1 MMRTQRLPL
10 LLIATAGLLIAC
22 TKPAGDAAKPA
33 ADATAAKAADVATV
47 NGKAITAETFNVFL
61 QAVTGKP
68 AAEATAEQKSQ
79 MLDQLINMTLAAQAA
94 EKEGLQNNPDVK
106 ARTSLLT
113 TQILAEAATE
123 KYIKSHPVSETEV
136 KAEYDAQV
144 AHMPMEYKAR
154 HILVDTKEKAEAIIK
169 ELDEAAAKKQDV
181 VALFGKLAAADSK
194 DPSGKNGGEL
204 GWFNPQ
210 SMVKPFADAVAALKK
225 GEFTQQ
231 PVQTQYGWHV
241 ILLEDTRAP
250 AVPGFD
256 EVKTQVEQLTQ
267 RKKLQAYLDE
277 LRKTAKIQKTN

>member
-1 MMRTQRLPL
+1 MRNQRLPL
-10 LLIATAGLLIAC
+10 ILIAALGLLAAC

-33 ADATAAKAADVATV
+33 AATPAAKPTTVATV
-47 NGKAITAETFNVFL
+47 NGAAISSETFNVFL

-68 AAEATAEQKSQ
+68 AADAPAEQKTQ

-94 EKEGLQNNPDVK
+94 EKEGLQNGTEVK
-106 ARTSLLT
+106 ARISLLT

-136 KAEYDAQV
+136 KAEYDAQI
-144 AHMPMEYKAR
+144 AHIPMEYKAQ
-154 HILVDTKEKAEAIIK
+154 HILVDTKEQAEAIIK
-169 ELDEAAAKKQDV
+169 QLDAGADFA
-181 VALFGKLAAADSK
+181 KLAEKDSK
-194 DPSGKNGGEL
+194 DPSGKKGGDL
-204 GWFNPQ
+204 GWFSLQ

-225 GEFTQQ
+225 GETTQQ

-241 ILLEDTRAP
+241 IRLEDTRTPTVP
-250 AVPGFD
+250 AFD
-256 EVKTQVEQLTQ
+256 DVKQQVETLTQ

>member
-1 MMRTQRLPL
+1 MRNQRLPL
-10 LLIATAGLLIAC
+10 VLIAALGLLAAC

-33 ADATAAKAADVATV
+33 TAAPAAKTTTVATV
-47 NGKAITAETFNVFL
+47 NGQAITSETFNVFL

-68 AAEATAEQKSQ
+68 ATEATAEQKTQ

-94 EKEGLQNNPDVK
+94 EKEGLQNGPEVK
-106 ARTSLLT
+106 ARISLLS

-144 AHMPMEYKAR
+144 AHIPMEYKAQ
-154 HILVDTKEKAEAIIK
+154 HILVDTKEQAEAIIK
-169 ELDEAAAKKQDV
+169 QLDAGADFA
-181 VALFGKLAAADSK
+181 KLAEKDSK
-194 DPSGKNGGEL
+194 DPSGKKGGDL
-204 GWFNPQ
+204 GWFSLQ

-225 GEFTQQ
+225 GETTQQ

-241 ILLEDTRAP
+241 IRLEDTRTPTVP
-250 AVPGFD
+250 AFD
-256 EVKTQVEQLTQ
+256 DVKQQVETLTQ